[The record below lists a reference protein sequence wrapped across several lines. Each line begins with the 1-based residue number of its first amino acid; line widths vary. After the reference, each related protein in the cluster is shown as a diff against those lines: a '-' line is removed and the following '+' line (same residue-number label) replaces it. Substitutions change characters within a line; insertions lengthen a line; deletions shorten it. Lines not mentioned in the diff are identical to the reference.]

1 MELVNNLRII
11 KVYENNL
18 MADIELLEF
27 SLFSRLVHVT
37 NSQLYTFFK

>member
-18 MADIELLEF
+18 MADIELIDFHYLAD
-27 SLFSRLVHVT
+27 
-37 NSQLYTFFK
+37 LYM